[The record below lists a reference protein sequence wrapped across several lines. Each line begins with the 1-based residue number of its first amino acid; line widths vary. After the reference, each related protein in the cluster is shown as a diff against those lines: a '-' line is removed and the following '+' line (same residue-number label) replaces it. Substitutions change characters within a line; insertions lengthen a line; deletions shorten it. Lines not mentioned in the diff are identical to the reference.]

1 MRDGLIHRIW
11 SSNKLHQPDA
21 LIPVL
26 QAHEVSCWGSK
37 SALMAAVG
45 VSCTFSSSTTSSEDK
60 SLKPPDS
67 HPFIR
72 SSDNLESIWKRS
84 FPHFFAV
91 VNLAII
97 FPFCKG
103 EQDPRFFKLMYDL
116 IR

>member
-67 HPFIR
+67 HPFI
-72 SSDNLESIWKRS
+72 S
-84 FPHFFAV
+84 F
-91 VNLAII
+91 
-97 FPFCKG
+97 
-103 EQDPRFFKLMYDL
+103 
-116 IR
+116 